1 MRNWILLA
9 VVSCLLGDPSISVDG
24 KSPETCGTKVSFSSD
39 GRVLVTAANP
49 ISTVRMEWKK
59 TWPDGARFLNDAWE
73 RSAGDICWR
82 PIPAC
87 KAEFSP
93 WYLLVTDGERT
104 DGYGV
109 MVQPNAL
116 CCWKIDSECLAL
128 EIDVTAGGRP
138 VRLNGRTL
146 EACTIVTRRGQE
158 GESAFSAGRAL
169 CRMMCPV
176 SRLPK
181 SPVYGYNDWYC
192 AYGKN
197 TATNFLAD
205 AAFVCSLAEGLE
217 NRPYVVMDDGW
228 QPNSPPVVRA
238 YSDNG
243 PGGSGYGPWDRSGE
257 TFGMEMEAFARK
269 VAALGAKPGL
279 WYRPYRY
286 WPGASEELKANNDSF
301 CFDPTKPAVKKM
313 IFDDVSRFRQ
323 WGFKLVKIDYLT
335 KDLCGLYGSEMGDRV
350 FHSDMKWQDDT
361 RTSAEVMLDLHRTMR
376 AAAGDDIVVVGC
388 NALNHLVAGIFD
400 MQRTGC
406 DTGGWK
412 WEQTRQNGVNTLAM
426 RAIQDRVFFAVDADC
441 AGLAREGAIRWA
453 KNRQWIDLLGR
464 SGTPFF
470 ISWKRDLA
478 TPEVVA
484 AIKSAFGVAAE
495 SCEVAEPLDWI
506 SNPFPCVWRMEDG
519 VRVYDWE

>member
-1 MRNWILLA
+1 MVACVLLVA
-9 VVSCLLGDPSISVDG
+9 FSCLLGDPSVSVDG
-24 KSPETCGTKVSFSSD
+24 KSPEENGARVSLHSD
-39 GRVLVTAANP
+39 GRVQIASDKPV
-49 ISTVRMEWKK
+49 STVRLVWDKR
-59 TWPDGARFLNDAWE
+59 WPDGARFLNDAWE
-73 RSAGDICWR
+73 RSSGDIRWQTV
-82 PIPAC
+82 PAGG
-87 KAEFSP
+87 AIVSP
-93 WYLLVTDGERT
+93 WYFLVSDGERT

-116 CCWKIDSECLAL
+116 CCWKIGSLGLAL
-128 EIDVTAGGRP
+128 EIDVSAGGRP

-146 EACTIVTRRGQE
+146 EACTIVTRSGRD
-158 GESAFSAGRAL
+158 GENAFAAGREF
-169 CRMMCPV
+169 CRLMCPV
-176 SRLPK
+176 PHLPE

-197 TATNFLAD
+197 TATNFLAG
-205 AAFVCSLAEGLE
+205 AAFVCSLAGGLK

-238 YSDNG
+238 YCDNG
-243 PGGSGYGPWDRSGE
+243 PGGSGYGPWDCSGAA
-257 TFGMEMEAFARK
+257 FGMDMESFAAK
-269 VAALGAKPGL
+269 VIALGAKPGL
-279 WYRPYRY
+279 WYRPYRC
-286 WPGASEELKANNDSF
+286 WPDAPEELKADNGCF

-313 IFDDVSRFRQ
+313 IFDDVSRFRR

-335 KDLCGLYGSEMGDRV
+335 KDLCGLYGSEMADRV
-350 FHSDMKWQDDT
+350 FHDDMKWADDT
-361 RTSAEVMLDLHRTMR
+361 RTSAEVILDLHRTMR
-376 AAAGDDIVVVGC
+376 AAAGNGMVIIGC

-400 MQRTGC
+400 IQRTGC
-406 DTGGWK
+406 DTSGWK

-426 RAIQDRVFFAVDADC
+426 RAIQDRIFFAVDADC
-441 AGLAREGAIRWA
+441 AGLAREGAIRWI

-484 AIKSAFGVAAE
+484 ALKSAFALAAE
-495 SCEVAEPLDWI
+495 QQEVAEPLDWMA
-506 SNPFPCVWRMEDG
+506 NAFPCVWRMKDG

>member
-1 MRNWILLA
+1 MNCILLA

-24 KSPETCGTKVSFSSD
+24 KSPETCGVKVSFSSD

-158 GESAFSAGRAL
+158 GESAFSAGRAF

-181 SPVYGYNDWYC
+181 LPVYGYNDWYC
-192 AYGKN
+192 AWEEHGDELPCRCGICLFAGRRAGKPPLRCDGRR
-197 TATNFLAD
+197 LAAKF
-205 AAFVCSLAEGLE
+205 AAS
-217 NRPYVVMDDGW
+217 
-228 QPNSPPVVRA
+228 SP
-238 YSDNG
+238 
-243 PGGSGYGPWDRSGE
+243 
-257 TFGMEMEAFARK
+257 
-269 VAALGAKPGL
+269 
-279 WYRPYRY
+279 
-286 WPGASEELKANNDSF
+286 
-301 CFDPTKPAVKKM
+301 C
-313 IFDDVSRFRQ
+313 I
-323 WGFKLVKIDYLT
+323 
-335 KDLCGLYGSEMGDRV
+335 
-350 FHSDMKWQDDT
+350 
-361 RTSAEVMLDLHRTMR
+361 
-376 AAAGDDIVVVGC
+376 
-388 NALNHLVAGIFD
+388 
-400 MQRTGC
+400 QR
-406 DTGGWK
+406 
-412 WEQTRQNGVNTLAM
+412 
-426 RAIQDRVFFAVDADC
+426 
-441 AGLAREGAIRWA
+441 
-453 KNRQWIDLLGR
+453 
-464 SGTPFF
+464 
-470 ISWKRDLA
+470 
-478 TPEVVA
+478 
-484 AIKSAFGVAAE
+484 
-495 SCEVAEPLDWI
+495 
-506 SNPFPCVWRMEDG
+506 
-519 VRVYDWE
+519 